1 MFSFKILEVTKENK
15 YKYLQ
20 QISFLEEKVLHN
32 MEAKGKIGQLFI
44 TGKKDIEKYIDSI
57 YNSVLIAID
66 ENNNVIAATYITQN
80 QIPFTYND
88 ITKYF
93 KYGNEYNKY
102 VKSLYNDDTEYQLA
116 MLSAYNLKL
125 KAFEYANTRI
135 LKMYPQY
142 NTILEFL
149 EHELH
154 DKQNKFH
161 EKSDLRELIN
171 IYMSEYIEHNFPE
184 YKQLYERFYWINAI
198 DIQNE
203 MCKSIDISCLKN
215 TKVLE
220 YESFI
225 NEKSSMEHTEILE
238 NGKLKIYYSPQN
250 MQKYYISNTQNSVE
264 IDTYITDP
272 ENRQA
277 GLARILVFEG
287 IKKHI
292 DNHFKNSNNKEIFLC
307 STLHKSNLSSKYVS
321 EFFGLKDNLYVNRRQ
336 GRDREVHICQ
346 ISREDVQQYLKNIS
360 NKLAVLYGY
369 NPDEKV
375 ITEDVKISV
384 LQEQLQYERNEMSR
398 LKIMRKRK
406 RKKFEGAKDILRRK
420 NNKIQKLKD
429 LIKKIRKNQLTE
441 EEVR

>member
-1 MFSFKILEVTKENK
+1 MFSFNVLEVTKENK
-15 YKYLQ
+15 YKYLE
-20 QISFLEEKVLHN
+20 QISFLEEKVLHH
-32 MEAKGKIGQLFI
+32 MESKGKIGQLFI
-44 TGKKDIEKYIDSI
+44 TGKDDIEKYIDSI
-57 YNSVLIAID
+57 YNSVLIATN
-66 ENNNVIAATYITQN
+66 ENNDVIAVAYITQN

-93 KYGNEYNKY
+93 KYGDGYNKY
-102 VKSLYNDDTEYQLA
+102 VKSLYNNDIEYQSA

-125 KAFEYANTRI
+125 KAFEYANAKI
-135 LKMYPQY
+135 LAMYPQY

-161 EKSDLRELIN
+161 EKSDLRELVN
-171 IYMSEYIEHNFPE
+171 IYMSKYIEHNFPE
-184 YKQLYERFYWINAI
+184 YKELYERFYWINAI

-203 MCKSIDISCLKN
+203 LCKSIDMNHLKN
-215 TKVLE
+215 ARVLE
-220 YESFI
+220 YENFI
-225 NEKSSMEHTEILE
+225 NEKNSMEYTEILE
-238 NGKLKIYYSPQN
+238 NGKLKIYYSPEN
-250 MQKYYISNTQNSVE
+250 MEKYYMSNTQNSVE

-292 DNHFKNSNNKEIFLC
+292 ENHFKDPNNKEIFLC

-346 ISREDVQQYLKNIS
+346 ISKEDVQQYLKNMS
-360 NKLAVLYGY
+360 DKLAILYGY

-384 LQEQLQYERNEMSR
+384 LQEQLQYEKNEMLR

-406 RKKFEGAKDILRRK
+406 GKKFEGAKDILHRK
-420 NNKIQKLKD
+420 SNKIQNLKH
-429 LIKKIRKNQLTE
+429 LIKKIRKHQLIE